1 MKSEHL
7 TSSCQSLPSSLS
19 LLNGW
24 LHISFLLQRRVMACV
39 FWIFVISVSAT
50 YGISFTG
57 DVEADFAGPGTVI
70 VADGV
75 APDVGVPVPTFPI
88 GTISGWD
95 IKDIRFVYDSNA
107 NSLAV
112 GINFFGIA
120 GDADGNGDP
129 SNTSAA
135 LSSSGGTDQPNLSG
149 GEAIQIA
156 FDWNADSTF
165 DIIAGIPLSQ
175 SAANFSVAPF
185 VNPQPLP
192 ADNSHFGPALLGLS
206 PFVGAVNASAPDFE
220 FLIPNVSSL
229 AGFNPAGFSF
239 QA

>member
-1 MKSEHL
+1 
-7 TSSCQSLPSSLS
+7 
-19 LLNGW
+19 
-24 LHISFLLQRRVMACV
+24 
-39 FWIFVISVSAT
+39 
-50 YGISFTG
+50 
-57 DVEADFAGPGTVI
+57 
-70 VADGV
+70 
-75 APDVGVPVPTFPI
+75 
-88 GTISGWD
+88 
-95 IKDIRFVYDSNA
+95 VYDSNT

-129 SNTSAA
+129 SNTSGA

-165 DIIAGIPLSQ
+165 DIIAGIPLFQ

-192 ADNSHFGPALLGLS
+192 ADNTHFGPALVGLS
-206 PFVGAVNASAPDFE
+206 PFAGAVNASAPDFE

-239 QA
+239 QAFAGSNIDDGIGEDILSGTVQLPAVASVPENSSAIALLGLALLAIGIFRRVTVAI